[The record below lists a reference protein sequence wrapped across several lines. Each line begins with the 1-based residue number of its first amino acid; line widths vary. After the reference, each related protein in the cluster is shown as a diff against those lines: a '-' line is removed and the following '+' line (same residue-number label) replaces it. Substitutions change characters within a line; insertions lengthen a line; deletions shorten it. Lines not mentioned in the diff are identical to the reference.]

1 MYRHIAASDEDPG
14 LSTSKMVEPV
24 SYSSAIFTLVDDQEV
39 VCQERRGKFF
49 MFEFASQGI
58 SKFVGSL
65 LRFRR
70 SWLERVEVPK
80 S

>member
-49 MFEFASQGI
+49 MFEF
-58 SKFVGSL
+58 VGSL